1 MKTRILLL
9 SIGFAA
15 MMTACTD
22 KISEQFQWDEGVM
35 ATLPEFEEAGTGT
48 RVSFMGGLDS
58 FAWTYGDCIGVCRSS
73 ASTNGTAAFTLLKGG
88 ERVGNFINDSFSLL
102 PQTDYYAFYPFVAG
116 TTVSSFPMN
125 VAKQTQIGNKD
136 LSHIGDL
143 NYMSAKFTTDEN
155 GKASFTFSNICAIIQ
170 VHFTADREDTYKN
183 LTITSNGAPFT
194 IRAHYDL
201 STETITPDYT
211 HNTLQTS
218 FGEDGMHV
226 YYGQDVI
233 VSVVVLPVDMSQ
245 STLSFQLKNA
255 DGVVDEMDLPGFA
268 FQSGK
273 VYHFYEHS
281 GNPPY
286 GSCPD
291 GNHPHAIDLG
301 LPSGTLWACM
311 DIGADKPTDVGF
323 SWFPWGETALIEKNS
338 STWENYRF
346 MSSAYSN
353 EWGITRYQIP
363 DNQTDGIW
371 YNGETFVGDNWTRLD
386 LQDDAAR
393 VIWGGEWRLPT
404 KEEWK
409 ELINYTVQRE
419 TGHTYYNGPYS
430 NIYIEY
436 DYNGI
441 PGAYGMMYYKKKVAN
456 NAQYS
461 PWDTHLF
468 IRNHILTS
476 EVYYIHYR
484 ESWRWTSDL
493 GSSTN
498 KAIAAYTR
506 NGDKTDY
513 LVLQEQ
519 DRIRPFLIRPVK
531 SKSGGGA
538 GGGGGT
544 SW

>member
-1 MKTRILLL
+1 MKKRVLLL
-9 SIGFAA
+9 TMAVAGA
-15 MMTACTD
+15 MMAACTEKYSD
-22 KISEQFQWDEGVM
+22 QLSWDEGVM
-35 ATLPEFEEAGTGT
+35 ATLPEFVEDGAGT
-48 RVSFMGGLDS
+48 RISFAGGLGS
-58 FAWTYGDCIGVCRSS
+58 FTWTNGDCIGVCRSS
-73 ASTNGTAAFTLLKGG
+73 ASANGTAAFTLLKGG
-88 ERVGNFINDSFSLL
+88 DRVGNFINDSFSMHS
-102 PQTDYYAFYPFVAG
+102 QAEYYAFYPFVAG
-116 TTVSSFPMN
+116 TTASSFSLDMAN
-125 VAKQTQIGNKD
+125 QTQIGRTSVD
-136 LSHIGDL
+136 HVADF
-143 NYMSAKFTTDEN
+143 NYMYAKFTTDDS
-155 GKASFTFSNICAIIQ
+155 GKGSFTFSNIGAIIQ
-170 VHFTADREDTYKN
+170 FHFTADAEETYKG
-183 LTITSNGAPFT
+183 LSITSSGTPF
-194 IRAHYDL
+194 AMSANYNL
-201 STETITPDYT
+201 STESLTPG
-211 HNTLQTS
+211 NTQAALQVS
-218 FGEDGMHV
+218 FGDGGLHV
-226 YYGQDVI
+226 YYGED
-233 VSVVVLPVDMSQ
+233 VVVSAVILPVDMSQ
-245 STLSFQLKNA
+245 STLTFQLKNA
-255 DGVVDEMDLPGFA
+255 SGVVKETALAGYA

-519 DRIRPFLIRPVK
+519 DRIRPFLIRPVR
-531 SKSGGGA
+531 SKPASE
-538 GGGGGT
+538 
-544 SW
+544 

>member
-1 MKTRILLL
+1 
-9 SIGFAA
+9 
-15 MMTACTD
+15 
-22 KISEQFQWDEGVM
+22 
-35 ATLPEFEEAGTGT
+35 
-48 RVSFMGGLDS
+48 
-58 FAWTYGDCIGVCRSS
+58 
-73 ASTNGTAAFTLLKGG
+73 
-88 ERVGNFINDSFSLL
+88 
-102 PQTDYYAFYPFVAG
+102 
-116 TTVSSFPMN
+116 
-125 VAKQTQIGNKD
+125 
-136 LSHIGDL
+136 
-143 NYMSAKFTTDEN
+143 
-155 GKASFTFSNICAIIQ
+155 
-170 VHFTADREDTYKN
+170 
-183 LTITSNGAPFT
+183 
-194 IRAHYDL
+194 
-201 STETITPDYT
+201 
-211 HNTLQTS
+211 
-218 FGEDGMHV
+218 
-226 YYGQDVI
+226 
-233 VSVVVLPVDMSQ
+233 
-245 STLSFQLKNA
+245 
-255 DGVVDEMDLPGFA
+255 
-268 FQSGK
+268 
-273 VYHFYEHS
+273 
-281 GNPPY
+281 
-286 GSCPD
+286 
-291 GNHPHAIDLG
+291 
-301 LPSGTLWACM
+301 M

-430 NIYIEY
+430 NTYIEY

-498 KAIAAYTR
+498 KAIAA
-506 NGDKTDY
+506 
-513 LVLQEQ
+513 
-519 DRIRPFLIRPVK
+519 
-531 SKSGGGA
+531 
-538 GGGGGT
+538 
-544 SW
+544 